1 MLWVAIIFYAVLAIA
16 IAGYVFF
23 KQHSG
28 TAFWTASRSLSSISV
43 GLSISAGFMSVS
55 WSCVYAVQLFYWYG
69 LAAVWL
75 ITIPWLF
82 SLTAIYFLSRKYHS
96 LSAFS
101 QPEMVGQRF
110 GSGTKRTVALALAFV
125 FLVWGGAEIYV
136 AATLLA
142 PELEI
147 SKMLTIIGISIIV
160 GIYATLGGFRAVVA
174 TDKLQY
180 FIVALYVLVMAWL
193 AGKSNY
199 SNYQTLLPAI
209 DVTTAKSGKSWIDL
223 TGPGFITILLSFI
236 AYLPGWIFETDIW
249 LRVQA
254 AHSAKASRRGMLIA
268 IGNALI
274 FVGILPLFIGVLT
287 LQLFPVEGDMIP
299 HMLGNEGDA
308 IFAALVATYAPDW
321 LAILVA
327 IGLVAAAMS
336 TVDTCANVMG
346 LSIAYDLLELHK
358 RPKATR
364 ASQIVTALVMLTLC
378 VFALNTESLWDIFY
392 LSGGILTTAV
402 AFPVAAIFIPRVK
415 TRGVFWSSIFGF
427 TGTSVAYF
435 SEAQGLLAIIQPQW
449 LSASGLSYIV
459 WGIFSA
465 AVGYGMGSYIHKS

>member
-1 MLWVAIIFYAVLAIA
+1 
-16 IAGYVFF
+16 
-23 KQHSG
+23 
-28 TAFWTASRSLSSISV
+28 
-43 GLSISAGFMSVS
+43 MSVS

-69 LAAVWL
+69 LAAIWL

-82 SLTAIYFLSRKYHS
+82 SLTAIYFLSRKYHA

-101 QPEMVGQRF
+101 QPEMVGQHF
-110 GSGTKRTVALALAFV
+110 GLGAKRMVAVALAFV

-147 SKMLTIIGISIIV
+147 SKMLTIIGISAIV
-160 GIYATLGGFRAVVA
+160 AIYATLGGFRAVVA

-180 FIVALYVLVMAWL
+180 TVVALYVLIIAWL

-199 SNYQTLLPAI
+199 SNNHTLLPAI
-209 DVTTAKSGKSWIDL
+209 DITAVKSGKSWIAL
-223 TGPGFITILLSFI
+223 TGPGIITILLSFI

-274 FVGILPLFIGVLT
+274 FVGVLPLFIGVLS
-287 LQLFPVEGDMIP
+287 LQLFPLEGDVIP

-321 LAILVA
+321 LAIMVA

-346 LSIAYDLLELHK
+346 LSIAYDLLELDK
-358 RPKATR
+358 RSNATR
-364 ASQIVTALVMLTLC
+364 VSQIVTAGVMLALC
-378 VFALNTESLWDIFY
+378 IFALNTESLWDIFY
-392 LSGGILTTAV
+392 LSGGILTTTV
-402 AFPVAAIFIPRVK
+402 AFPVAAIFIPRVSGK
-415 TRGVFWSSIFGF
+415 GVFWSSIFGF
-427 TGTSVAYF
+427 TGTSVAYLL
-435 SEAQGLLAIIQPQW
+435 EVQGLLSIIQPHW
-449 LSASGLSYIV
+449 LSASGLSYIL
-459 WGIFSA
+459 WGILSPA
-465 AVGYGMGSYIHKS
+465 SGYGFGYLKYKS